1 MLTNELDAAVTLA
14 RKAGV
19 AVLEHYAREIVSES
33 KMGIDERFEPVTVA
47 DREASRII
55 VDGLATLFPHDGIL
69 SEEEADEIEA
79 RLTHERVWVID
90 PIDGTAGFIK
100 KDGDFAVQI
109 GLSIAGLP
117 ELGVV
122 YLPAH
127 GTLYFAAK
135 GRGAFVETNGRAP
148 QKLQVSSEDRFP

>member
-19 AVLEHYAREIVSES
+19 AVLEHYAREIDSES

-109 GLSIAGLP
+109 GLSIGGSP

-127 GTLYFAAK
+127 ETLYFAAK
-135 GRGAFVETNGRAP
+135 GRG
-148 QKLQVSSEDRFP
+148 